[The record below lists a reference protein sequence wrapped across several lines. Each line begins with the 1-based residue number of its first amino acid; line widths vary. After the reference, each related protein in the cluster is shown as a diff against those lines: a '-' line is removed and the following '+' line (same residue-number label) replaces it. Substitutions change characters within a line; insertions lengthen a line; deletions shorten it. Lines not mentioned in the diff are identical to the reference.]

1 MITQSVHLLWIT
13 YFGEG
18 VPVTFLEVPFFPRVG
33 YKRKYKTVYKV
44 QKSLYCILAMLRR
57 NPLTFKILECL
68 PFCLRKSLMS
78 ITYSQK
84 NTVIHLSHLI
94 LFLNVSPLLSGFKN
108 PPPYIC
114 SLGKVF

>member
-1 MITQSVHLLWIT
+1 MKQYI
-13 YFGEG
+13 
-18 VPVTFLEVPFFPRVG
+18 
-33 YKRKYKTVYKV
+33 KYRNHYIA
-44 QKSLYCILAMLRR
+44 ILAMLRR
-57 NPLTFKILECL
+57 DPLTFKILECL
-68 PFCLRKSLMS
+68 PFCHRKSLMP

-108 PPPYIC
+108 PPPYSF